1 LPYSLVWFES
11 AVAHVQCFV
20 SVLGLTPGLV
30 VVLVVPEQ
38 LSNFEPPGVSFV
50 CESAEGLFAEE
61 AAALD
66 CELFELFEPF
76 ELAWVCSAAFA
87 CACACAEAFA
97 LGPADELVVE
107 LSSAFL
113 ACPWFSA
120 EAEAEAVTLAEVRFA
135 WPGGVPCGLS
145 AQASDPVSALISAAT
160 NAAPRARPFIA
171 AVSFRSENP

>member
-1 LPYSLVWFES
+1 LSVSLPGF
-11 AVAHVQCFV
+11 
-20 SVLGLTPGLV
+20 TPGLPEV
-30 VVLVVPEQ
+30 FGVPLQ
-38 LSNFEPPGVSFV
+38 PSNLSPPGVCFV
-50 CESAEGLFAEE
+50 CESADGLLAEE

-66 CELFELFEPF
+66 CELFELFE
-76 ELAWVCSAAFA
+76 LDCVCSAAF
-87 CACACAEAFA
+87 ACACAEAFA

-107 LSSAFL
+107 LSSVFL
-113 ACPWFSA
+113 ACPLFSA

>member
-1 LPYSLVWFES
+1 VTPAF
-11 AVAHVQCFV
+11 AHVHLSV
-20 SVLGLTPGLV
+20 SLPDFTPGLPEV
-30 VVLVVPEQ
+30 FGVPVQ
-38 LSNFEPPGVSFV
+38 PSNLSPPGVCFV
-50 CESAEGLFAEE
+50 CESADGLLAEE
-61 AAALD
+61 VAALD
-66 CELFELFEPF
+66 CELFELLELF
-76 ELAWVCSAAFA
+76 ELFELEFACSAAF
-87 CACACAEAFA
+87 ACACAEAFA

-113 ACPWFSA
+113 ACPLFSA